1 VKRLII
7 LFLMVICMIIP
18 RITYAD
24 YYVDAESYVLIE
36 KESLRVLDGKN
47 IDKQLL
53 TASICKI
60 MTCIVAIEKSDLE
73 KEFIVTKDVISQ
85 VGSSI
90 YLKEGEKIKLIDLLY
105 GLMLRSGNDAAY
117 MIAKSI
123 SGDVEKFVMLMND
136 KAKKIGMK
144 HSYFSNP
151 SGLDDINYNY
161 STAYDMAILMAYCLN
176 NEVFSKITNSK
187 EYSYVNCFGERKTF
201 LNKHKLVRAYDFVTG
216 GKTGVGL

>member
-1 VKRLII
+1 
-7 LFLMVICMIIP
+7 MIIP

-187 EYSYVNCFGERKTF
+187 EYSYVNCF
-201 LNKHKLVRAYDFVTG
+201 
-216 GKTGVGL
+216 